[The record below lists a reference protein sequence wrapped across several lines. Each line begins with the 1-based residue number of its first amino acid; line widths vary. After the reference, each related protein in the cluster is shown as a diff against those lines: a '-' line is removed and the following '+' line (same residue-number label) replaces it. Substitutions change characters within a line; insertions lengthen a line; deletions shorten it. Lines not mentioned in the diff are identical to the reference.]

1 MGQGWPLADT
11 YRWQVT
17 DREQVFWAGSPS
29 SETNVAT
36 TQPSGLPGSWNKG

>member
-17 DREQVFWAGSPS
+17 DREQVFWAAALLGNQRCHDPAARSAGVV
-29 SETNVAT
+29 E
-36 TQPSGLPGSWNKG
+36 